1 MANLNDAMD
10 TVQHNVRIL
19 GERLVALTGGDE
31 AAREPAKTAARTA
44 MAALRTIYGR
54 IEQPWIDT
62 GSGSGYSR
70 ADDPNHDPR
79 D

>member
-19 GERLVALTGGDE
+19 DEALVRLEGGDE
-31 AAREPAKTAARTA
+31 TAREPAKIAARTA
-44 MAALRTIYGR
+44 VAALRTIYGH
-54 IEQPWIDT
+54 IEQPWLDT
-62 GSGSGYSR
+62 GTGAGWPPP
-70 ADDPNHDPR
+70 DDPNHDPR